1 MTQKNLNEFLKA
13 SEMLK
18 AYDSW
23 SIFTHKKSDG
33 DSMGSANALYEAGI
47 NLGKQVSWYAP
58 DENLPAGYKFL
69 PHFED
74 FIGRESFNFDDDKM
88 LYVFLD
94 CSNEFRSLS
103 AAVYLSGRQAD
114 GPGFVH
120 KPNVINIDHH
130 EDNSMFGQVNC
141 VDGKAS
147 STCEMLYRLFK
158 ADNWNITQPIAESLY
173 TGLFTD
179 TGGFSFSNTSPL
191 THIVAAELIEL
202 GVKVDRMSDLIG
214 QNKSPADFL
223 IWSRAMSR
231 VKLFGPENIFAV
243 SVIYKSDFE
252 ETGADMTGTEGLS
265 SMFMT
270 IRGVKLISTITEYP
284 NGDTRLSIRS
294 REGSPF
300 GAGELARDLGGG
312 GHERAAGASFNDV
325 PIEKAADE
333 LEAIIMRKYHEC
345 NITS

>member
-47 NLGKQVSWYAP
+47 NLGKKVNWYAP

-69 PHFED
+69 PHFHNFTPCEN
-74 FIGRESFNFDDDKM
+74 FCFNDDKM

-94 CSNEFRSLS
+94 CSNEFRS
-103 AAVYLSGRQAD
+103 VT
-114 GPGFVH
+114 GFE
-120 KPNVINIDHH
+120 PRLNVLNIDHH
-130 EDNSMFGQVNC
+130 EDNSLFGQVNC

-158 ADNWNITQPIAESLY
+158 ADNWNITQSIAESLY

-231 VKLFGPENIFAV
+231 VKLFGPENIFAI
-243 SVIYKSDFE
+243 SVVYASDFE

-270 IRGVKLISTITEYP
+270 IRGVKLISTITQYP

-312 GHERAAGASFNDV
+312 GHERAAGANFDV
-325 PIEKAADE
+325 DIHKAADE

-345 NITS
+345 DTTD

>member
-47 NLGKQVSWYAP
+47 NLGKKVNWYAP

-69 PHFED
+69 PHFHD
-74 FIGRESFNFDDDKM
+74 FIPCESFSFNDDKM

-94 CSNEFRSLS
+94 CSNEFRS
-103 AAVYLSGRQAD
+103 VT
-114 GPGFVH
+114 GFEPR
-120 KPNVINIDHH
+120 PNVLNIDHH
-130 EDNSMFGQVNC
+130 EDNSLFGQVNC

-158 ADNWNITQPIAESLY
+158 ADNWNITQTIAESLY

-231 VKLFGPENIFAV
+231 VRLFGPENIFAI
-243 SVIYKSDFE
+243 SVVYASDFE

-270 IRGVKLISTITEYP
+270 IRGVKLISTITQYP

-325 PIEKAADE
+325 PIDEAADE

-345 NITS
+345 NTTD